1 MSLVSWKYPS
11 MDWIKLNVDGCS
23 KGNLR
28 CAGAG
33 GLIRD
38 SLGSLIKGFPINTG
52 PIYSLVIAELWAV
65 VKELELA

>member
-1 MSLVSWKYPS
+1 ML
-11 MDWIKLNVDGCS
+11 MDALCS
-23 KGNLR
+23 KDNLR

-38 SLGSLIKGFPINTG
+38 GLGSLIKGFPINTG
-52 PIYSLVIAELWAV
+52 IYSLVIAELWAV

>member
-1 MSLVSWKYPS
+1 ML
-11 MDWIKLNVDGCS
+11 MDALCS
-23 KGNLR
+23 KDNLR

-38 SLGSLIKGFPINTG
+38 GLGSLIKGFPINTG
-52 PIYSLVIAELWAV
+52 IYSLVVAELWAV